1 MIHFESENELKDKEL
16 CTTNVLQML
25 TTSQSKETFLLR
37 LKDVLTKEGRPSK
50 AVFGLTLFFYY
61 QHL

>member
-1 MIHFESENELKDKEL
+1 MIHFESANELKDKEL

-37 LKDVLTKEGRPSK
+37 LKDVLTKEERPSK

-61 QHL
+61 QNL

>member
-16 CTTNVLQML
+16 STTNVLQML

-37 LKDVLTKEGRPSK
+37 LKDVLTKEGNRARPCL
-50 AVFGLTLFFYY
+50 A
-61 QHL
+61 